1 MWQDLCFS
9 FRLLTRQPG
18 FAFIAIL
25 AIGIGIGQA
34 TTTFNSFSALV
45 LRPLPHMEDEDNVVY
60 LEQVQAKAP
69 DTRLNLSL
77 PDFLDVRARSQ
88 TLDRPTILMSRTL
101 IIGTGDRPIRLY
113 GTSISAEGFAMLGVK
128 PHRGR
133 LFHPDEDAPGAA
145 AVVLLSHRTWRQ
157 HYGGREDLVGKAIT
171 INGAEV
177 TVVGIMPPGFG
188 FPENSDAW
196 MPFINSEKD
205 YPRGNHSFPVYARL
219 KPGVTLDAAQAELQV
234 ISQTLAQQYRET
246 NDGISISVQRLRVA
260 TTADIRLLM
269 HLTLGAV
276 LCVLL
281 IACANVAN
289 LLLAKAVDRHHEVA
303 IRIAL
308 GASRGRII
316 RQLLTE
322 SLVLGLLGGLVGLVL
337 AVWDNALIIGT
348 IPVDLPYWM
357 NFDFD
362 WRVFAFAAAAAII
375 SSLIFGLAPA
385 LQITRNIALEL
396 KEGGRGGV
404 GSPRAQR
411 LRQLLVIGQVAL
423 ATLLLIGA
431 GLMVRSY
438 LKIQNADLGFDPRNL
453 LTFRVG
459 LPPTQFTDK
468 AQVRRF
474 FAQLTPAL
482 AAIPG
487 VEAAGAASMLP
498 SNGIGLNAFS
508 IEGRPRPPTLGEHP
522 FAVAREITPG
532 YLQTLRIPL
541 LRGRDIS
548 VTDTIDQPRVLLVDQ
563 AFIDRWFPGEEVLG
577 RRLNFGDH
585 DKPEDWATIVGV
597 VGTVPQ
603 RLEANVPRLQC
614 VQCRGSANELLSD
627 LRNQG
632 PGGSAELRHRRAARR
647 DLRAARHSH
656 LHGANDGE
664 EPAHVLLAPE
674 ILRTRLRQLR
684 SGRAVSRLVGYL
696 RCHDVY
702 GLPAHAGTR
711 RAHGAGARSRR
722 MCCAWSDVRGSGW
735 SAPAWASAW
744 SRHSRSRASCPA
756 FSTGS
761 VRRIRRPTLFFRS
774 FSQRSGCSPAG
785 YRHAA
790 PPGSRRWPRCA
801 AVDPAGSARFFLAGI
816 VPLSGRSNLVF
827 RAPSGTGQP
836 SLSPISLP
844 VS

>member
-113 GTSISAEGFAMLGVK
+113 GTSISAEGFSMLGVK

-260 TTADIRLLM
+260 TTADVRLLM

-362 WRVFAFAAAAAII
+362 WRVFAFAAVAAII

-603 RLEANVPRLQC
+603 RLEANVPGFNVYSAVDQQTNYFLTYAIR
-614 VQCRGSANELLSD
+614 VQGDPLSY
-627 LRNQG
+627 
-632 PGGSAELRHRRAARR
+632 ATAA
-647 DLRAARHSH
+647 
-656 LHGANDGE
+656 
-664 EPAHVLLAPE
+664 
-674 ILRTRLRQLR
+674 Q
-684 SGRAVSRLVGYL
+684 RAVISVLPGIPIYTVQTMERSLLMSYWHRKFFGRVFASYGLVALFLASLGIYGVMTYTVSQRTQELGVRMALGAQPQDVLRLVGRQGL
-696 RCHDVY
+696 WLVGTGLGIGLVAALALTRLMSSFLY
-702 GLPAHAGTR
+702 GVSPSDPPTYFVLSFVLAAIGLLACWLPAR
-711 RAHGAGARSRR
+711 RATRIAPMASL
-722 MCCAWSDVRGSGW
+722 RGS
-735 SAPAWASAW
+735 
-744 SRHSRSRASCPA
+744 
-756 FSTGS
+756 
-761 VRRIRRPTLFFRS
+761 
-774 FSQRSGCSPAG
+774 
-785 YRHAA
+785 
-790 PPGSRRWPRCA
+790 
-801 AVDPAGSARFFLAGI
+801 
-816 VPLSGRSNLVF
+816 
-827 RAPSGTGQP
+827 
-836 SLSPISLP
+836 
-844 VS
+844 

>member
-18 FAFIAIL
+18 FAFVAIL

-34 TTTFNSFSALV
+34 TTTFNSFSAIV
-45 LRPLPHMEDEDNVVY
+45 LRPLPHMEDEENVVF
-60 LEQVQAKAP
+60 LEQVQVKAP

-101 IIGTGDRPIRLY
+101 IIGTGDRPIRLF
-113 GTSISAEGFAMLGVK
+113 GTSISAAGFSMLGVK

-133 LFHPDEDAPGAA
+133 LFHPDEDTPEAA

-157 HYGGREDLVGKAIT
+157 HYGAREDLIGKAIT

-177 TVVGIMPPGFG
+177 TVVGVMPPGFG

-219 KPGVTLDAAQAELQV
+219 QPGVTLDAAQAELQV
-234 ISQTLAQQYRET
+234 ISETLAQQYRET
-246 NDGISISVQRLRVA
+246 NDGISISVRRLRDA
-260 TTADIRLLM
+260 TTADIQLLM
-269 HLTLGAV
+269 QLTLGAV

-289 LLLAKAVDRHHEVA
+289 LLLAKAVGRHHEVA

-308 GASRGRII
+308 GASRARII

-487 VEAAGAASMLP
+487 VESAGAASMLP
-498 SNGIGLNAFS
+498 SHGIGLNAFS

-522 FAVAREITPG
+522 YAVAREITPG

-541 LRGRDIS
+541 LRGRDIR

-577 RRLNFGDH
+577 RRLNFGDY
-585 DKPEDWATIVGV
+585 DKPEDWGTIVGV
-597 VGTVPQ
+597 VGSVPQ
-603 RLEANVPRLQC
+603 RLEANVPGFNVYSAVDQQTNYFLTCAIR
-614 VQCRGSANELLSD
+614 VQGDPLTYASAA
-627 LRNQG
+627 Q
-632 PGGSAELRHRRAARR
+632 
-647 DLRAARHSH
+647 
-656 LHGANDGE
+656 
-664 EPAHVLLAPE
+664 
-674 ILRTRLRQLR
+674 
-684 SGRAVSRLVGYL
+684 RAVISVLPGIPIYTVQTMEKSLLISYWHRKFFGRVFASYGLVALFLASLGIYGVMTYTVTQRTQELGVRMALGAQPQDVLRLVGRQGIWL
-696 RCHDVY
+696 VGTGLAIGLIAALALTRLMAGFLY
-702 GLPAHAGTR
+702 GVSPSDPPTYFVLSFVLAAIGLLACWLPAR
-711 RAHGAGARSRR
+711 RATRIPPMASL
-722 MCCAWSDVRGSGW
+722 RGS
-735 SAPAWASAW
+735 
-744 SRHSRSRASCPA
+744 
-756 FSTGS
+756 
-761 VRRIRRPTLFFRS
+761 
-774 FSQRSGCSPAG
+774 
-785 YRHAA
+785 
-790 PPGSRRWPRCA
+790 
-801 AVDPAGSARFFLAGI
+801 
-816 VPLSGRSNLVF
+816 
-827 RAPSGTGQP
+827 
-836 SLSPISLP
+836 
-844 VS
+844 

>member
-133 LFHPDEDAPGAA
+133 LFHPDEDAPGAT

-585 DKPEDWATIVGV
+585 DTPEDWATIVGV

-603 RLEANVPRLQC
+603 RLEANVPGFNVYSAVDQQTNYFLTYAIR
-614 VQCRGSANELLSD
+614 VQGDPLSY
-627 LRNQG
+627 
-632 PGGSAELRHRRAARR
+632 ATAA
-647 DLRAARHSH
+647 
-656 LHGANDGE
+656 
-664 EPAHVLLAPE
+664 
-674 ILRTRLRQLR
+674 Q
-684 SGRAVSRLVGYL
+684 RAVISVLPGIPIYTVQTMERSLLMSYWHRKFFGRVFASYGLVALFLASLGIYGVMTYTVSQRTQELGVRMALGAQPQDVLRLVGRQGL
-696 RCHDVY
+696 WLVGTGLGIGLIAALALTRLMSSFLY
-702 GLPAHAGTR
+702 GVSPSDPPTYFVLSFVLAAIGLLACWLPAR
-711 RAHGAGARSRR
+711 RATRIAPMASL
-722 MCCAWSDVRGSGW
+722 RGS
-735 SAPAWASAW
+735 
-744 SRHSRSRASCPA
+744 
-756 FSTGS
+756 
-761 VRRIRRPTLFFRS
+761 
-774 FSQRSGCSPAG
+774 
-785 YRHAA
+785 
-790 PPGSRRWPRCA
+790 
-801 AVDPAGSARFFLAGI
+801 
-816 VPLSGRSNLVF
+816 
-827 RAPSGTGQP
+827 
-836 SLSPISLP
+836 
-844 VS
+844 

>member
-474 FAQLTPAL
+474 FSQLTPAL

-585 DKPEDWATIVGV
+585 DTPEDWATIVGV

-603 RLEANVPRLQC
+603 RLEANVPGFNVYSAVDQQTNYFLTYAIR
-614 VQCRGSANELLSD
+614 VQGDPLSY
-627 LRNQG
+627 
-632 PGGSAELRHRRAARR
+632 ATAA
-647 DLRAARHSH
+647 
-656 LHGANDGE
+656 
-664 EPAHVLLAPE
+664 
-674 ILRTRLRQLR
+674 Q
-684 SGRAVSRLVGYL
+684 RAVISVLPGIPIYTVQTMERSLLMSYWHRKFFGRVFASYGLVALFLASLGIYGVMTYTVSQRTQELGVRMALGAQPQDVLRLVGRQGL
-696 RCHDVY
+696 WLVGTGLGIGLIAALALTRLMSSFLY
-702 GLPAHAGTR
+702 GVSPSDPPTYFVLSFVLAAIGLLACWLPAR
-711 RAHGAGARSRR
+711 RATRIAPMASL
-722 MCCAWSDVRGSGW
+722 RGS
-735 SAPAWASAW
+735 
-744 SRHSRSRASCPA
+744 
-756 FSTGS
+756 
-761 VRRIRRPTLFFRS
+761 
-774 FSQRSGCSPAG
+774 
-785 YRHAA
+785 
-790 PPGSRRWPRCA
+790 
-801 AVDPAGSARFFLAGI
+801 
-816 VPLSGRSNLVF
+816 
-827 RAPSGTGQP
+827 
-836 SLSPISLP
+836 
-844 VS
+844 

>member
-113 GTSISAEGFAMLGVK
+113 GTSISAEGFSMLGVK

-585 DKPEDWATIVGV
+585 DTPEDWATIVGV

-603 RLEANVPRLQC
+603 RLEANVPGFNVYSAVDQQTNYFLTYAIR
-614 VQCRGSANELLSD
+614 VQGDPLSY
-627 LRNQG
+627 
-632 PGGSAELRHRRAARR
+632 ATAA
-647 DLRAARHSH
+647 
-656 LHGANDGE
+656 
-664 EPAHVLLAPE
+664 
-674 ILRTRLRQLR
+674 Q
-684 SGRAVSRLVGYL
+684 RAVISVLPGIPIYTVQTMERSLLMSYWHRKFFGRVFASYGLVALFLASLGIYGVMTYTVSQRTQELGVRMALGAQPQDVLRLVGRQGL
-696 RCHDVY
+696 WLVGTGLGIGLVAALALTRLMSSFLY
-702 GLPAHAGTR
+702 GVSPSDPPTYFVLSFVLAAIGLLACWLPAR
-711 RAHGAGARSRR
+711 RATRIAPMASL
-722 MCCAWSDVRGSGW
+722 RGS
-735 SAPAWASAW
+735 
-744 SRHSRSRASCPA
+744 
-756 FSTGS
+756 
-761 VRRIRRPTLFFRS
+761 
-774 FSQRSGCSPAG
+774 
-785 YRHAA
+785 
-790 PPGSRRWPRCA
+790 
-801 AVDPAGSARFFLAGI
+801 
-816 VPLSGRSNLVF
+816 
-827 RAPSGTGQP
+827 
-836 SLSPISLP
+836 
-844 VS
+844 

>member
-113 GTSISAEGFAMLGVK
+113 GTSISAEGFSMLGVK

-603 RLEANVPRLQC
+603 RLEANVPGFNVYSAVDQQTNYFLTYAIR
-614 VQCRGSANELLSD
+614 VQGDPLSY
-627 LRNQG
+627 
-632 PGGSAELRHRRAARR
+632 ATAA
-647 DLRAARHSH
+647 
-656 LHGANDGE
+656 
-664 EPAHVLLAPE
+664 
-674 ILRTRLRQLR
+674 Q
-684 SGRAVSRLVGYL
+684 RAVISVLPGIPIYTVQTMERSLLMSYWHRKFFGRVFASYGLVALFLASLGIYGVMTYTVSQRTQELGVRMALGAQPQDVLRLVGRQGL
-696 RCHDVY
+696 WLVGTGLGIGLVAALALTRLMSSFLY
-702 GLPAHAGTR
+702 GVSPSDPPTYFVLSFVLAAIGLLACWLPAR
-711 RAHGAGARSRR
+711 RATRIAPMASL
-722 MCCAWSDVRGSGW
+722 RGS
-735 SAPAWASAW
+735 
-744 SRHSRSRASCPA
+744 
-756 FSTGS
+756 
-761 VRRIRRPTLFFRS
+761 
-774 FSQRSGCSPAG
+774 
-785 YRHAA
+785 
-790 PPGSRRWPRCA
+790 
-801 AVDPAGSARFFLAGI
+801 
-816 VPLSGRSNLVF
+816 
-827 RAPSGTGQP
+827 
-836 SLSPISLP
+836 
-844 VS
+844 

>member
-585 DKPEDWATIVGV
+585 DTPEDWATIVGV

-603 RLEANVPRLQC
+603 RLEANVPGFNVYSAVDQQTNYFLTYAIR
-614 VQCRGSANELLSD
+614 VQGDPLSY
-627 LRNQG
+627 
-632 PGGSAELRHRRAARR
+632 ATAA
-647 DLRAARHSH
+647 
-656 LHGANDGE
+656 
-664 EPAHVLLAPE
+664 
-674 ILRTRLRQLR
+674 Q
-684 SGRAVSRLVGYL
+684 RAVISVLPGIPIYTVQTMERSLLMSYWHRKFFGRVFASYGLVALFLASLGIYGVMTYTVSQRTQELGVRMALGAQPQDVLRLVGRQGL
-696 RCHDVY
+696 WLVGTGLGIGLVAALALTRLMSSFLY
-702 GLPAHAGTR
+702 GVSPSDPPTYFVLSFVLAAIGLLACWLPAR
-711 RAHGAGARSRR
+711 RATRIAPMASL
-722 MCCAWSDVRGSGW
+722 RGS
-735 SAPAWASAW
+735 
-744 SRHSRSRASCPA
+744 
-756 FSTGS
+756 
-761 VRRIRRPTLFFRS
+761 
-774 FSQRSGCSPAG
+774 
-785 YRHAA
+785 
-790 PPGSRRWPRCA
+790 
-801 AVDPAGSARFFLAGI
+801 
-816 VPLSGRSNLVF
+816 
-827 RAPSGTGQP
+827 
-836 SLSPISLP
+836 
-844 VS
+844 